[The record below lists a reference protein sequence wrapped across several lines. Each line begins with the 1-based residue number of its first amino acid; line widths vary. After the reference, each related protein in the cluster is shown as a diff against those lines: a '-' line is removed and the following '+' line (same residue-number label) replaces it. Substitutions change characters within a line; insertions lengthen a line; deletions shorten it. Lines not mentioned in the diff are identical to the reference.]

1 MTRQQRQKPRKQW
14 TKKPKYRTLAEGFAA
29 AAEDEQR
36 KIDMQNQAAASLKTT
51 RLGGTD

>member
-1 MTRQQRQKPRKQW
+1 MSKQQKQKPRKQW
-14 TKKPKYRTLAEGFAA
+14 AKKPKYRTFAEGFAA

-51 RLGGTD
+51 RSGG